1 MTIEDLKEEI
11 HNNLHNVDYEERSN
25 YGIINALSDAF
36 IKYESINKNSII
48 PDVSGS
54 VNGMLDTIHD
64 NLIDKGFD
72 CYNADATLK
81 EVDEYKLTF
90 KMVADELRKHY
101 R

>member
-1 MTIEDLKEEI
+1 MEETKKQDETTK
-11 HNNLHNVDYEERSN
+11 L
-25 YGIINALSDAF
+25 GIGA
-36 IKYESINKNSII
+36 
-48 PDVSGS
+48 VSGS
-54 VNGMLDTIHD
+54 VNDLLDTIHD

-72 CYNADATLK
+72 CYNADGTLK